1 MRKSLIGI
9 IVLIIAAIAF
19 SSWINSIR
27 PGRYTPPPPETS
39 SDSSTTQKPAKPSAA
54 QTAAAAKNFSKYESD
69 AVNGT
74 LNVKG
79 LPPIEFQL
87 YPKAAPKTVANFIS
101 LCKSG
106 FYNGLLFHRVVAG
119 FVAQTGDPQSRK
131 VKGSDIANI
140 SAQEVAQK
148 YGLGQNGSSKTIPFE
163 VNDLKNVP
171 GAMAMALSSPKS
183 NTGTSQFFINFTY
196 NNYLDGN
203 YCVFGR
209 VVQGLKTA
217 MSIKQGD
224 RITSITIQ

>member
-1 MRKSLIGI
+1 MRKYLLGI
-9 IVLIIAAIAF
+9 LVLIVAAIAF

-39 SDSSTTQKPAKPSAA
+39 SDSSTPPKPAKPTAEQA
-54 QTAAAAKNFSKYESD
+54 AAAAKNFNKYESG

-79 LPPIEFQL
+79 LAPIEFQL

-106 FYNGLLFHRVVAG
+106 FYNGLLFHRVVPG
-119 FVAQTGDPQSRK
+119 FVAQTGDPQSRH

-140 SAQEVAQK
+140 SAQEAGQK
-148 YGLGQNGSSKTIPFE
+148 YGLGQNGSDKTIPFE
-163 VNDLKNVP
+163 ENDLKNVA

-196 NNYLDGN
+196 NNYLDGK

-209 VVQGLKTA
+209 VVKGLQTA